1 MGGVILL
8 LIVVLLVLI
17 LAMPALRARFG
28 PGEPA
33 APIEPKPDE
42 PHEVVVHR
50 LDDHRG
56 KKPGDE
62 TKSS

>member
-8 LIVVLLVLI
+8 FIVALLIAILV
-17 LAMPALRARFG
+17 MPALRARREQKLPPAVE
-28 PGEPA
+28 PGQ
-33 APIEPKPDE
+33 DE

>member
-1 MGGVILL
+1 MGVVILL
-8 LIVVLLVLI
+8 FIVVLLVAI
-17 LAMPALRARFG
+17 LAMPALRERFG
-28 PGEPA
+28 PKPPPEPSPPPA
-33 APIEPKPDE
+33 E

-62 TKSS
+62 SKPS

>member
-8 LIVVLLVLI
+8 FIVALLVAI
-17 LAMPALRARFG
+17 LVTPALRARREQKL
-28 PGEPA
+28 PPAVEPA
-33 APIEPKPDE
+33 QDA

>member
-8 LIVVLLVLI
+8 FIVALLIAILVT
-17 LAMPALRARFG
+17 PALRARREQKLPQVVE
-28 PGEPA
+28 PGQDA
-33 APIEPKPDE
+33 

-62 TKSS
+62 TKPS

>member
-8 LIVVLLVLI
+8 GIVVLLIAI
-17 LAMPALRARFG
+17 LVTPALRARREQKPPTPVE
-28 PGEPA
+28 PGQ
-33 APIEPKPDE
+33 DE

-62 TKSS
+62 SKPS

>member
-1 MGGVILL
+1 MGAVILL
-8 LIVVLLVLI
+8 FIVALLIAI
-17 LAMPALRARFG
+17 LATPAIRERLGAKA
-28 PGEPA
+28 PPPVEPR
-33 APIEPKPDE
+33 PDE

>member
-8 LIVVLLVLI
+8 GIVVLLIAI
-17 LAMPALRARFG
+17 LVTPALRARREPTPPG
-28 PGEPA
+28 GEPEQDA
-33 APIEPKPDE
+33 

>member
-8 LIVVLLVLI
+8 FIVALLIAILV
-17 LAMPALRARFG
+17 MPALRVRREPRQPPTVE
-28 PGEPA
+28 PGT
-33 APIEPKPDE
+33 DE

-62 TKSS
+62 TKPS

>member
-8 LIVVLLVLI
+8 FIVALLIAILV
-17 LAMPALRARFG
+17 MPALRARREQKLPPTVE
-28 PGEPA
+28 PGQ
-33 APIEPKPDE
+33 DE